1 MESWYVVTLSQTDVS
16 AMRNMS
22 LQMSFQL
29 LFMANHAPKNAGMF
43 TDLETR
49 FPAAFYFSPGAVR
62 IAEILIASYS
72 GKPCQAPKQSELCI
86 LVANTDLS
94 RIPFSRD

>member
-16 AMRNMS
+16 AMKNMS

-43 TDLETR
+43 TDIETR

-62 IAEILIASYS
+62 IAETLIGSYS
-72 GKPCQAPKQSELCI
+72 GKPCEAPKKSELSI
-86 LVANTDLS
+86 LVANADLS
-94 RIPFSRD
+94 RIPFSQE